1 MNSILLTVLVLTY
14 SIGIAVSKDAALET
28 VSKHGQLGVDGIH
41 LVNQNGEQV
50 QLKGMALF
58 WSIWYPEFYNKA
70 TVDGVHTYCHSN
82 VIRAALAVE
91 TNDGGYLDDPEGQKA
106 LVEAVIEAAIEDDI
120 YVIVD
125 WHEEQAFT
133 HLEQAKDFFDQISK
147 KYGSYPNIIYEPF
160 NEPVDADWSTVLKPY
175 HEAIIATI
183 RANDPDN
190 IIVLGSGDYSTKVDE
205 AAADPITDYSN
216 IMYTLHFYAG
226 THKQWL
232 RDTAQAALDAGLPI
246 FVTEYGTVNADA
258 SAPVDEAESRLW
270 WTWLDENNMSYVNY
284 DISDKDEGASA
295 LIPGTT
301 AEQTCQEAYLTESG
315 RLAVAQNK
323 A

>member
-1 MNSILLTVLVLTY
+1 MNLFPLLLLACSIA
-14 SIGIAVSKDAALET
+14 IAFCKDAALET
-28 VSKHGQLGVDGIH
+28 VSKHGQLAVDGTH

-58 WSIWYPEFYNKA
+58 WSIWYPQFYNRA
-70 TVDGVHTYCHSN
+70 TVDGVQTYCHSN
-82 VIRAALAVE
+82 VIRAALAVN
-91 TNDGGYLDDPEGQKA
+91 TTDGGYLDDPEGQQA
-106 LVEAVIEAAIEDDI
+106 LIEAVIQAAIEDDI

-125 WHEEQAFT
+125 WHEEQAFD
-133 HLEQAKDFFDQISK
+133 HLEEAKDFFDKISK
-147 KYGSYPNIIYEPF
+147 KYGSYPNIIYETF
-160 NEPVDADWSTVLKPY
+160 NEPVDASWSEVLKPY
-175 HEAIIATI
+175 HEAVIATI

-190 IIVLGSGDYSTKVDE
+190 IIVLGTGWYSTKVDE
-205 AAADPITDYSN
+205 AALDPITDYKN

-232 RDTAQAALDAGLPI
+232 RDTAQTALDAGLPI

-301 AEQTCQEAYLTESG
+301 AEQTCQEQYLTESG
-315 RLAVAQNK
+315 KLAVAQNQS
-323 A
+323 